1 MITPE
6 DLRLV
11 PEFADLADDD
21 LAWLADQFDEVIM
34 APGEEPFES
43 GGEAL
48 HMIVVFS
55 GTMKLYLPS
64 GAGWRL
70 SDTYHQGAIT
80 GLLPYSRM
88 THFGGRAEVLEGTRF
103 GRMHKDLFPDMLY
116 RLPILGQRL
125 VGLMSDR
132 VRNSAKAD
140 QSREKMLALGKL
152 SAGLAHEL
160 NNPAAAVS
168 RATSDLSERLDA
180 LPAIVARLA
189 AHGLDPDRIQPA
201 ARACTLHPATETVHT
216 SALDLSDA
224 EDTLLDWLEDQDIPD
239 AWRLAPTL
247 AESGM
252 TVDML
257 EHAVGSVPAPAV
269 PDVVAWIEQSL
280 AASRLLKELNNASAR
295 ISDLIGSVK
304 AYSHMDRSESMQP
317 VLLAEGIRNTVTML
331 GHKLRKNAIEV
342 TLDLPDDLPAIQAH
356 AGELNQVWTNLMDN
370 AIDAMPEGG
379 TLSISARPTGHL
391 VVVSVADTGSG
402 IPADVLPHIFE
413 PFYTTK
419 EVGEGTGLG
428 LDIVHRIVIKQHA
441 GDISV
446 DSDASGSTFHVH
458 LPRGNS

>member
-1 MITPE
+1 MITAE

-11 PEFADLADDD
+11 PEFSDLAEDD
-21 LAWLADQFDEVIM
+21 LTWLADQFDEVIVV
-34 APGEEPFES
+34 PGEEPFES

-48 HMIVVFS
+48 YMIVVFS

-70 SDTYHQGAIT
+70 SDTYRQGAIT

-88 THFGGRAEVLEGTRF
+88 SHFGGRAEVLERTRF
-103 GRMHKDLFPDMLY
+103 GHMHKDRFPEMLY

-160 NNPAAAVS
+160 NNPSAAVR
-168 RATSDLSERLDA
+168 RAASDLAERLDA

-189 AHGLDPDRIQPA
+189 AHGLDPERIRPA
-201 ARACTLHPATETVHT
+201 AQACTLHTDGVAPRT
-216 SALDLSDA
+216 ALGLADA
-224 EDTLLDWLEDQDIPD
+224 EDAVLEWLEDHEVPE
-239 AWRLAPTL
+239 AWKLAPTL
-247 AESGM
+247 AESGL
-252 TVDML
+252 TADLL
-257 EHAVGSVPAPAV
+257 ERAVGSVPPGAI
-269 PDVVAWIEQSL
+269 PDVLAWIEHSL
-280 AASRLLKELNNASAR
+280 AASTLLKELNDASAR
-295 ISDLIGSVK
+295 ISDLVGSVK
-304 AYSHMDRSESMQP
+304 AYSHMDRSEAMQP
-317 VLLAEGIRNTVTML
+317 VQLGDGIHNTVTML
-331 GHKLRKNAIEV
+331 GHKLRKNVIEV
-342 TLDLPDDLPAIQAH
+342 VLDLPDDLPAIQAH
-356 AGELNQVWTNLMDN
+356 AGELNQVWTNIIDN

-379 TLSISARPTGHL
+379 TLSISARTTGHL

-402 IPADVLPHIFE
+402 IPTDVLPHIFE

-428 LDIVHRIVIKQHA
+428 LDIVHRIVVKQHA
-441 GDISV
+441 GDINV
-446 DSDASGSTFHVH
+446 DSDASGTRFHVH
-458 LPRGNS
+458 LPRGN